1 MVVLLSYGHLA
12 LKHIIHK
19 LIKTIS
25 NNAQIRPEAK
35 FKIKQILVS
44 FQAGLPFAQSLN
56 LSVFYLTGIYYH
68 MSKRIS
74 SIKYLKIKS
83 TTFNGHKPTF
93 KLLGSVSLANLAISL
108 ILASYKSLGS
118 SNHVQNS
125 TGEEETCFAQG
136 KPLTIGNQCTLC
148 LDLRRNSS
156 CTPCGHLFCWD
167 CILESLN
174 NREECPLCRE
184 PVKPSRVVPMRNY
197 D

>member
-1 MVVLLSYGHLA
+1 MVGLLSYGHLA
-12 LKHIIHK
+12 LKHMIQK
-19 LIKTIS
+19 LIKAIS
-25 NNAQIRPEAK
+25 NNGHMRPEAK
-35 FKIKQILVS
+35 YKIRQTLVF
-44 FQAGLPFAQSLN
+44 FQRALPFAQSLN
-56 LSVFYLTGIYYH
+56 LAVFYLTGIYYH